1 MAETPVNP
9 GEVPPQVWAIVGVIV
24 SAVGAYLVA
33 VRSSRAQ
40 QEQTS
45 GELALEIAKEAR
57 LAATEAVR
65 KGDRLERRVNSFR
78 RFWTQ
83 EHEPWDANVRL
94 ALQRADPDAA
104 RDLPAPPTPPLWD
117 DDETAQ

>member
-1 MAETPVNP
+1 MTAEA
-9 GEVPPQVWAIVGVIV
+9 WAALGVAV
-24 SAVGAYLVA
+24 SALGAFMVA
-33 VRSSRAQ
+33 KLTSRTQ
-40 QEQTS
+40 RETSS

-65 KGDRLERRVNSFR
+65 KGDRLERKVNSFR

-94 ALQRADPDAA
+94 ALQRADPEAA
-104 RDLPAPPTPPLWD
+104 RDLPKPPSPPLWD
-117 DDETAQ
+117 DDDQ